1 MTQTPVSPVTVP
13 PAIEPQLRFRGA
25 RSVAALILREMS
37 TTYGRNPGGYI
48 WAILQPTAV
57 IAILSLAFS
66 FMLRSPALGTSFLL
80 FYATGFLTLRMF
92 QDVCQA
98 ATAAISFNRSL
109 LAYPRV
115 TYVDTICARLT
126 LAVLTQIM
134 VSTVV
139 LTGVIIYDDI
149 KISLEFGPIVEAYA
163 LAVLLAAGVGTF
175 NSYMTVAFPVYKTLW
190 TIVTRPLMLVSGI
203 FYIYEGLP
211 MFAQNLLWFN
221 PLIHLTALART
232 GFYSTYSP
240 TFISIPY
247 VVFFA
252 LVPMFFGFLL
262 LYRYSKDILYK

>member
-1 MTQTPVSPVTVP
+1 MK
-13 PAIEPQLRFRGA
+13 PQLRFRGA
-25 RSVAALILREMS
+25 RAVVALMLREMT

-48 WAILQPTAV
+48 WAVLQPTAMIV
-57 IAILSLAFS
+57 ILTLAFS
-66 FMLRSPALGTSFLL
+66 LMLRSPALGTSFLL
-80 FYATGFLTLRMF
+80 FYASGFLALRMF
-92 QDVCQA
+92 QDVCQPV
-98 ATAAISFNRSL
+98 TNAISFNQSL

-134 VSTVV
+134 VSTAV

-149 KISLEFGPIVEAYA
+149 KVSLEFGPIVEAYA

-175 NSYMTVAFPVYKTLW
+175 NSYMTVAFPVYKTIWNIL
-190 TIVTRPLMLVSGI
+190 TRPLLLVSGI

-211 MFAQNLLWFN
+211 LFAQNLIWFN

-252 LVPMFFGFLL
+252 MVPMFFGFLL
-262 LYRYSKDILYK
+262 LYRYSKDTLYK